1 MEVHII
7 FKDATAEKIF
17 TNVCN
22 IYTKAEML
30 VVCEKDDNGDK
41 WLWKYPLMNIFSVCH
56 KHGEHW
62 GSEEHKK
69 SLFHN
74 RKEIK

>member
-62 GSEEHKK
+62 GK
-69 SLFHN
+69 
-74 RKEIK
+74 RRT

>member
-30 VVCEKDDNGDK
+30 VVYEKDDNGDK
-41 WLWKYPLMNIFSVCH
+41 
-56 KHGEHW
+56 
-62 GSEEHKK
+62 
-69 SLFHN
+69 
-74 RKEIK
+74 

>member
-30 VVCEKDDNGDK
+30 IDIILTD
-41 WLWKYPLMNIFSVCH
+41 
-56 KHGEHW
+56 
-62 GSEEHKK
+62 
-69 SLFHN
+69 
-74 RKEIK
+74 